1 MESINLKLNDHNHE
15 IDSLKHRVKEFEKN
29 QVAIA
34 ELTKS
39 VGELAINMKYIA
51 NDQNE
56 IKTRLNA
63 IEREPAESAKY
74 YRRILVS
81 CIITAVIGAIV
92 GALIALI

>member
-1 MESINLKLNDHNHE
+1 
-15 IDSLKHRVKEFEKN
+15 
-29 QVAIA
+29 
-34 ELTKS
+34 
-39 VGELAINMKYIA
+39 MKYIA

-81 CIITAVIGAIV
+81 CIITAGNWCNSRCANSANIV
-92 GALIALI
+92 GGENMGIEKILFNSRSNYSTSNIHYTIYKVRLV